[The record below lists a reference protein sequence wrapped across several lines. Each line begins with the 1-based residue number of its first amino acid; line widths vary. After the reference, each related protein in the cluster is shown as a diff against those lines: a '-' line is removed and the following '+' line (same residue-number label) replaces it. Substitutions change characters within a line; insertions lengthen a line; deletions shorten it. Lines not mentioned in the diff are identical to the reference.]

1 MFPLERSEEGVSLPE
16 ALPGPTGAERHV
28 KGETVEAIS
37 EASTRRQFLE
47 LAALVTTGIAVAGT
61 GLEPAWATPPAGKM
75 TRNDLAVGRLPDNIT
90 VSTNHPMDFHI
101 SQVIFDPGSDS
112 GWHTHPGTALDIVK
126 SGTITLYV
134 EGGDCKPITL
144 EAGRA
149 VFVPAGVRHL
159 ARNQGSVPAE
169 AYVTYLVDAGAAP
182 RADAEKPANCPA

>member
-1 MFPLERSEEGVSLPE
+1 M
-16 ALPGPTGAERHV
+16 
-28 KGETVEAIS
+28 EAIS

-61 GLEPAWATPPAGKM
+61 GVESAWATPPTGKM
-75 TRNDLAVGRLPDNIT
+75 TRNELAVGRLPDNIT
-90 VSTNHPMDFHI
+90 VSTTRPTDFHI
-101 SQVIFDPGSDS
+101 NHVVVDPGADS

-134 EGGDCKPITL
+134 DGGDCKPITL

-159 ARNQGSVPAE
+159 ARNQGSVPVE
-169 AYVTYLVDAGAAP
+169 LYVTYLIDAGAQP